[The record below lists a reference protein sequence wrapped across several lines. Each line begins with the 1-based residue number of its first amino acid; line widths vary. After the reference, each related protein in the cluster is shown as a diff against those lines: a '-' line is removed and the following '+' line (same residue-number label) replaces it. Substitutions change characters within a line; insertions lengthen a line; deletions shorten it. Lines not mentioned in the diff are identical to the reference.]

1 MVRTPPG
8 VVTLIVS
15 QRNVAP
21 AALGTMLPKASS
33 TSDRVN
39 SITNLKL
46 DFTMHLL
53 IKGSL
58 KGNPRQNISCQRRRP
73 KTVSPPIQTCSS
85 QKRFTFQLQ
94 VQVKQGMVFKVISFL
109 APHLEARTR

>member
-1 MVRTPPG
+1 VGTPPG
-8 VVTLIVS
+8 KVKLVVS

-39 SITNLKL
+39 GITNLKL

-53 IKGSL
+53 YQGIAE
-58 KGNPRQNISCQRRRP
+58 RQPPP
-73 KTVSPPIQTCSS
+73 KY
-85 QKRFTFQLQ
+85 
-94 VQVKQGMVFKVISFL
+94 FL
-109 APHLEARTR
+109 PKATPEN